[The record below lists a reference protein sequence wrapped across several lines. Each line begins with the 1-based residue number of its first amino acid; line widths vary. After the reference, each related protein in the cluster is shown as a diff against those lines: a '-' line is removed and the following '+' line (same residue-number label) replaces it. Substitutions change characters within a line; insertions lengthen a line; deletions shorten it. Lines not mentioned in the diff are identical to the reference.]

1 MKCPL
6 DNNEVED
13 VVAAAV
19 VAEAEVAVGIADP
32 SVVDVVTVVAVDA
45 EGTCLYFFCLGR
57 KEARKNKAKKIPY
70 KLMNTCLLCCLH
82 HNHHHA
88 NGSAISVTFATTTMS
103 NIQNQNS
110 MDVTKKKE
118 KRLEM
123 LMKQNL
129 KPIS

>member
-45 EGTCLYFFCLGR
+45 EGTYLYIF
-57 KEARKNKAKKIPY
+57 
-70 KLMNTCLLCCLH
+70 
-82 HNHHHA
+82 
-88 NGSAISVTFATTTMS
+88 V
-103 NIQNQNS
+103 
-110 MDVTKKKE
+110 
-118 KRLEM
+118 
-123 LMKQNL
+123 
-129 KPIS
+129 